1 MPHPGTNKPPNPPNN
16 DSLGPPE
23 AWLPELLRVLDRQT
37 HLYQRLDALGSE
49 QSTHIK
55 NSATDKLLSTLA
67 KRQAV
72 IDDIT
77 ALNQHAEPFAND
89 WPTLLDALPAEQRP
103 GLRQR
108 IDRLE
113 NLISRIA
120 ERDEADRATLE
131 ARRKEISADLSSMSN
146 QRSAMNA
153 YAGAA
158 PNTNPTPRYQNRQG

>member
-1 MPHPGTNKPPNPPNN
+1 MPHTGTNKPHNTPER
-16 DSLGPPE
+16 DALGPPDD
-23 AWLPELLRVLDRQT
+23 WLPELLRLLDQQT
-37 HLYQRLDALGSE
+37 HLYQRLDTLGVE
-49 QSTHIK
+49 QSNHIE

-77 ALNQHAEPFAND
+77 ALNHRAEPFASD
-89 WPTLLDALPAEQRP
+89 WPKLLDALPPEQRP

-113 NLISRIA
+113 SLISRIA

-146 QRSAMNA
+146 QRSAVNA